1 MVQIKRVEF
10 VSAKKLQ
17 AHIYD
22 DEKFSSFDEKL
33 HLWFDIANFS
43 FSFHQRMDWA
53 YQQMRLAVKCCAADD
68 PSVPQSVFTITEKAP
83 TRAFSWLKGA
93 FNQEKILVGAFPV
106 IVQLRRLIVKQL

>member
-1 MVQIKRVEF
+1 MVQIKRVKF

-53 YQQMRLAVKCCAADD
+53 YQQMRLAVKCSAADD
-68 PSVPQSVFTITEKAP
+68 PSVPQLVFTITEKAA
-83 TRAFSWLKGA
+83 TRTFFWLKSPTSA
-93 FNQEKILVGAFPV
+93 FTFKICTIKTL
-106 IVQLRRLIVKQL
+106 L

>member
-53 YQQMRLAVKCCAADD
+53 YQQMRLAVKCSAADD
-68 PSVPQSVFTITEKAP
+68 PSVPQSRRRSLLGTPGSHLRHYATQ
-83 TRAFSWLKGA
+83 TLK
-93 FNQEKILVGAFPV
+93 PW
-106 IVQLRRLIVKQL
+106 

>member
-53 YQQMRLAVKCCAADD
+53 YQQMRLAVKCSAADD
-68 PSVPQSVFTITEKAP
+68 PSVPQSFFTITEKAP
-83 TRAFSWLKGA
+83 TSAFFWLKLA
-93 FNQEKILVGAFPV
+93 TSTFTFKTLLRHYAKQA
-106 IVQLRRLIVKQL
+106 QLS

>member
-53 YQQMRLAVKCCAADD
+53 YQQMRLAVKCSAADD
-68 PSVPQSVFTITEKAP
+68 PSVSNRFSQSWRRP
-83 TRAFSWLKGA
+83 L
-93 FNQEKILVGAFPV
+93 LVPSSG
-106 IVQLRRLIVKQL
+106 